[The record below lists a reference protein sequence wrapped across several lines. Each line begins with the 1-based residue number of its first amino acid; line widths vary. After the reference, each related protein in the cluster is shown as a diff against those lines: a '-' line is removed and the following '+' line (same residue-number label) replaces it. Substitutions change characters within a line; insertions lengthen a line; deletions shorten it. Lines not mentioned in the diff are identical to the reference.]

1 MFNTRFV
8 SHTRLCDVQEE
19 RNESFVSKRV
29 GRARPGTMDDDD
41 ASHDDDDDGR
51 IAASNRDGDR
61 SIDSRD
67 DSNSNS
73 NSNRGGIHSFIRLG
87 FGGEA
92 TERTNRRRG
101 REERW

>member
-1 MFNTRFV
+1 
-8 SHTRLCDVQEE
+8 
-19 RNESFVSKRV
+19 
-29 GRARPGTMDDDD
+29 MDDDD